1 MSSPPSLRPYQ
12 QEAVRRVVVHFRG
25 SDEPAV
31 VVLPTGSGK
40 SLVIAE
46 LARLARGRVLV
57 LAHVR
62 ELVEQNHAKYLAY
75 GLEADIFSAGLGRK
89 ESGRQVVFGSVQSV
103 VRNLERFAASDHP
116 LGPFTL
122 LVIDECHRVS
132 PKEDASYRQVIDHL
146 QVANPRL
153 KVLGLTA
160 TPYRLGQGFIYHRHH
175 HGMVRGDEDAFF
187 RDCVFEQPLR
197 LMVKQG
203 YLAKPVRIDAALFKD
218 GQELRY
224 DFSTLFS
231 ASGPAAGG
239 LFREEE
245 LNRVVAGH
253 RATPGIIAEVVER
266 ARERQG
272 VMLFAASVA
281 HAEEILGY
289 LPARESALITGETP
303 SAERERLI
311 NAFKARELKY
321 LVNVAVLTTG
331 FDAPHVDLIAIL
343 RPTESVSLYQQI
355 VGRGLRLSPG
365 KHDCLILDYAGN
377 PWDLY
382 APEVGSPKPPGDT
395 EPVQVECPACGHANL
410 FWGRREG
417 ELVIEHFGRR
427 CQGLITDA
435 SPASGASRGP
445 VGAASGA
452 GDQVGAASGA
462 GDQIGAASG
471 AGKKHQCEFRFR
483 FKVCGECGTENDI
496 AARRCHGCEVLL
508 VDADDKLK
516 EALRLRDARV
526 LRVAGMQLEATV
538 NGRGLARLK
547 VTYHDEDGTTLCE
560 WFALETPAQRGAFA
574 VAFLRDH
581 LRAPGVS
588 FRPTTPDEVVAEQR
602 RLRHPDFVVGR
613 KVGRHWQV
621 REKLFDYTGRYRRAE
636 AVE

>member
-1 MSSPPSLRPYQ
+1 MFGPVPPMPHSAVPTPPRLRPYQ
-12 QEAVRRVVVHFRG
+12 QEAVRRVVAHFRG
-25 SDEPAV
+25 SDDPAV

-62 ELVEQNHAKYLAY
+62 ELVEQNHAKYQAY
-75 GLEADIFSAGLGRK
+75 GLSADIFSAGLGRK
-89 ESGRQVVFGSVQSV
+89 EAGRQVVFGSVQSV
-103 VRNLERFAASDHP
+103 VRNLERFAAPDHP
-116 LGPFTL
+116 RGPFTL

-132 PKEDASYRQVIDHL
+132 PAEDASYRQVIDHL
-146 QVANPRL
+146 REANPRL

-175 HGMVRGDEDAFF
+175 HGMVRGDEGTFF

-203 YLAKPVRIDAALFKD
+203 YLAQPVRIDAAV
-218 GQELRY
+218 ERY
-224 DFSTLFS
+224 DFSSLC
-231 ASGPAAGG
+231 PAASG
-239 LFREEE
+239 LFREEA

-253 RATPGIIAEVVER
+253 RATPGIIAEVVAR
-266 ARERQG
+266 AADRQG

-289 LPARESALITGETP
+289 LPAGEAALVTGETP
-303 SAERERLI
+303 SVERERLI
-311 NAFKARELKY
+311 NAFKARELRY

-365 KHDCLILDYAGN
+365 KGDCLILDYAGN

-382 APEVGSPKPPGDT
+382 APEVGSPKPAGDT

-410 FWGRREG
+410 FWGRCDG
-417 ELVIEHFGRR
+417 DLVIEHFGRR
-427 CQGLITDA
+427 CQGLITEPDP
-435 SPASGASRGP
+435 SFGAGTSRR
-445 VGAASGA
+445 GAASGA
-452 GDQVGAASGA
+452 QKRGAVSGA
-462 GDQIGAASG
+462 S
-471 AGKKHQCEFRFR
+471 KKHQCSFRFR
-483 FKVCGECGTENDI
+483 FKVCDGCGAENDI
-496 AARRCHGCEVLL
+496 AARRCHGCETLL

-538 NGRGLARLK
+538 NGRGMARLK
-547 VTYHDEDGTTLCE
+547 VTYHDEDGTTLSE
-560 WFALETPAQRGAFA
+560 WYALETPAQRGAFA
-574 VAFLRDH
+574 AVFLRYH
-581 LRAPGVS
+581 LRAPGVA
-588 FRPTTPDEVVAEQR
+588 FRPVTPDEVVAEQR

-613 KVGRHWQV
+613 KVGRHCQV
-621 REKLFDYTGRYRRAE
+621 REKLFDYVGRYRKAAE
-636 AVE
+636 AAE

>member
-1 MSSPPSLRPYQ
+1 MTASTAAPPRLRPYQ
-12 QEAVRRVVVHFRG
+12 QEAVRRVVAHFRG
-25 SDEPAV
+25 SDDPAV

-62 ELVEQNHAKYLAY
+62 ELVEQNHAKYQAY
-75 GLEADIFSAGLGRK
+75 GLSADIFSAGLGRK

-103 VRNLERFAASDHP
+103 VRGLDRFDD
-116 LGPFTL
+116 GNFTL

-132 PKEDASYRQVIDHL
+132 PAEDAGYRRVIERL
-146 QVANPRL
+146 RGANPRL

-175 HGMVRGDEDAFF
+175 HGMVRGEADCFF

-203 YLAKPVRIDAALFKD
+203 YLAEPRRIDAAV
-218 GQELRY
+218 ERY
-224 DFSTLFS
+224 DFSALVPS
-231 ASGPAAGG
+231 SRG

-245 LNRVVAGH
+245 LNRVAAGN

-266 ARERQG
+266 ARDRQG

-289 LPARESALITGETP
+289 LPVGEAALVTGETP

-311 NAFKARELKY
+311 AAFKARELKY

-355 VGRGLRLSPG
+355 VGRGLRLSPD
-365 KHDCLILDYAGN
+365 KRDCLILDYAGN

-382 APEVGSPKPPGDT
+382 APEVGSAKPDSDS

-410 FWGRREG
+410 FWGKRDG

-427 CQGLITDA
+427 CQGLVEDE
-435 SPASGASRGP
+435 PQ
-445 VGAASGA
+445 VDGAASGA
-452 GDQVGAASGA
+452 ENRGV
-462 GDQIGAASG
+462 ASG
-471 AGKKHQCEFRFR
+471 AGKRRQCDFRFR
-483 FKVCGECGTENDI
+483 FKVCGECGAENDI
-496 AARRCHGCEVLL
+496 AARRCHGCQTLL

-516 EALRLRDARV
+516 AALRLKDARV

-538 NGRGLARLK
+538 NGRGLPRLK
-547 VTYHDEDGTTLCE
+547 VTYHDEEGVTLSE

-574 VAFLRDH
+574 AAFLRQH
-581 LRAPGVS
+581 LRAPGVP

-613 KVGRHWQV
+613 KVRRHWQV
-621 REKLFDYTGRYRRAE
+621 REKLFDYTGRYRRAVE
-636 AVE
+636 AG

>member
-1 MSSPPSLRPYQ
+1 MPASAAPPSRAAPPSLRPYQ
-12 QEAVRRVVVHFRG
+12 QEAVRRVVAHFRG
-25 SDEPAV
+25 SSEPAV

-89 ESGRQVVFGSVQSV
+89 EAGRQVVFGSVQSV
-103 VRNLERFAASDHP
+103 VRNLERFAAPEHP
-116 LGPFTL
+116 RGPFTL
-122 LVIDECHRVS
+122 LVVDECHRVS
-132 PKEDASYRQVIDHL
+132 PAEDSSYRQVIDRL
-146 QVANPRL
+146 RAANPRL
-153 KVLGLTA
+153 KILGLTA

-175 HGMVRGDEDAFF
+175 HGMVRGEAESFF
-187 RDCVFEQPLR
+187 QDCVFEQPLR

-203 YLAKPVRIDAALFKD
+203 YLAEPRRIDAAV
-218 GQELRY
+218 ERY
-224 DFSTLFS
+224 DFSALTPGTS
-231 ASGPAAGG
+231 G

-289 LPARESALITGETP
+289 LPAGEAALVTGETP
-303 SAERERLI
+303 SVERERLI
-311 NAFKARELKY
+311 GAFKARELKY

-365 KHDCLILDYAGN
+365 KRDCLVLDYAGN

-382 APEVGSPKPPGDT
+382 APEVGSPRSASDS

-410 FWGRREG
+410 FWGKRDG

-427 CQGLITDA
+427 CQGLVEEE
-435 SPASGASRGP
+435 RG
-445 VGAASGA
+445 
-452 GDQVGAASGA
+452 
-462 GDQIGAASG
+462 
-471 AGKKHQCEFRFR
+471 KRTQCDFRFR
-483 FKVCGECGTENDI
+483 FKVCGECGAENDI
-496 AARRCHGCEVLL
+496 AARRCHGCETLL

-538 NGRGLARLK
+538 NGRGLPRLK
-547 VTYHDEDGTTLCE
+547 VTYHDEDGAMLSE

-574 VAFLRDH
+574 AAFLREH
-581 LRAPGVS
+581 LRAPGS
-588 FRPTTPDEVVAEQR
+588 RWSPRTPDEVIAEQR

-613 KVGRHWQV
+613 KVGRHWQI
-621 REKLFDYTGRYRRAE
+621 REKLFDYTGRYRKADSLE
-636 AVE
+636 

>member
-1 MSSPPSLRPYQ
+1 MGLRHPDQKAASGPPSASAAPALRPYQ
-12 QEAVRRVVVHFRG
+12 REAVHRVVAHFRG
-25 SDEPAV
+25 SDAPAV

-62 ELVEQNHAKYLAY
+62 ELVEQNHAKYQAY
-75 GLEADIFSAGLGRK
+75 GLAADIFSAGLKRK

-103 VRNLERFAASDHP
+103 VRGLERFAAGD
-116 LGPFTL
+116 FTL

-132 PKEDASYRQVIDHL
+132 PDQDAGYRRVIARL
-146 QVANPRL
+146 RAANPRL

-175 HGMVRGDEDAFF
+175 RGMVRGEADCFF

-203 YLAKPVRIDAALFKD
+203 YLAEPRRIDAAV
-218 GQELRY
+218 ERY
-224 DFSTLFS
+224 DFSALTPGTS
-231 ASGPAAGG
+231 G
-239 LFREEE
+239 LFREEA

-266 ARERQG
+266 ARDRQG

-289 LPARESALITGETP
+289 LPAGEAALVTGKT
-303 SAERERLI
+303 SSVERERLI
-311 NAFKARELKY
+311 AAFKARELRY

-355 VGRGLRLSPG
+355 VGRGLRLAPG
-365 KHDCLILDYAGN
+365 KRDCLVLDYAGN

-382 APEVGSPKPPGDT
+382 APEVGSPRPASDS
-395 EPVQVECPACGHANL
+395 EPVQVPCPACGHANL
-410 FWGRREG
+410 FWGKRDG

-427 CQGLITDA
+427 CQGLVLSSRA
-435 SPASGASRGP
+435 RSRAKSGKSTSTTTAME
-445 VGAASGA
+445 
-452 GDQVGAASGA
+452 
-462 GDQIGAASG
+462 
-471 AGKKHQCEFRFR
+471 QCSFRFR
-483 FKVCGECGTENDI
+483 FKVCGECGAENDI
-496 AARRCHGCEVLL
+496 AARRCHGCQTLL

-547 VTYHDEDGTTLCE
+547 VTYHDEEGVTLSE

-574 VAFLRDH
+574 AAFLRQH
-581 LRAPGVS
+581 LRAPGVP
-588 FRPTTPDEVVAEQR
+588 FRPVTPEEVVAERR

-613 KVGRHWQV
+613 RVGRHWQV
-621 REKLFDYTGRYRRAE
+621 REKLFDYVGRYRKAAKAE
-636 AVE
+636 

>member
-1 MSSPPSLRPYQ
+1 MTSGDPAAKAASGPPSASESPTLRPYQ
-12 QEAVRRVVVHFRG
+12 REAVRRVVEHFRG
-25 SDEPAV
+25 SDAPAV

-62 ELVEQNHAKYLAY
+62 ELVEQNHAKYQAY
-75 GLEADIFSAGLGRK
+75 GLSADIFSAGLGRK

-103 VRNLERFAASDHP
+103 VRGLDRFAASTP
-116 LGPFTL
+116 GQGTFTL

-132 PKEDASYRQVIDHL
+132 PAEDASYRRVIEAL
-146 QVANPRL
+146 RAANPRL

-175 HGMVRGDEDAFF
+175 HGMVRGDDDCFF

-203 YLAKPVRIDAALFKD
+203 YLAAPRRIDAAV
-218 GQELRY
+218 ERY
-224 DFSTLFS
+224 DFSALTP
-231 ASGPAAGG
+231 GPGG
-239 LFREEE
+239 LFQEAA
-245 LNRVVAGH
+245 LNRVAAGN
-253 RATPGIIAEVVER
+253 RATPGIIAEVIER
-266 ARERQG
+266 AADRQG

-289 LPARESALITGETP
+289 LPASEAALVTGETP
-303 SAERERLI
+303 AAERERTI
-311 NAFKARELKY
+311 AAFKARELKY

-365 KHDCLILDYAGN
+365 KRDCLILDYAGN
-377 PWDLY
+377 PWDLF
-382 APEVGSPKPPGDT
+382 APEVGSPRPASDS

-410 FWGRREG
+410 FWGKRDG

-427 CQGLITDA
+427 CQGLVEDEEGRRT
-435 SPASGASRGP
+435 
-445 VGAASGA
+445 
-452 GDQVGAASGA
+452 
-462 GDQIGAASG
+462 
-471 AGKKHQCEFRFR
+471 QCDFRFR
-483 FKVCGECGTENDI
+483 FKVCGDCGAENDI
-496 AARRCHGCEVLL
+496 AARRCHGCQTLL

-538 NGRGLARLK
+538 NGRGMTRLK
-547 VTYHDEDGTTLCE
+547 VTYHDEDGVTLSE

-574 VAFLRDH
+574 AAFLREH
-581 LRAPGVS
+581 LRAPGVP
-588 FRPTTPDEVVAEQR
+588 FRPTTPEEVVAERR

-621 REKLFDYTGRYRRAE
+621 REKLFDYVGRYRKASEAE
-636 AVE
+636 